1 MVKKNKTIAL
11 SEETYI
17 LLLDFKERTKS
28 RTMDEAVRKLVELS
42 RYAMIF
48 EVLEYIN
55 RKKLREEEVRFLE
68 QLRKKLREEGVW
80 LRKL

>member
-28 RTMDEAVRKLVELS
+28 RTMDEAVRKLVESL
-42 RYAMIF
+42 
-48 EVLEYIN
+48 
-55 RKKLREEEVRFLE
+55 K
-68 QLRKKLREEGVW
+68 
-80 LRKL
+80 